1 MAERGRPRRFDRTEI
16 LDRALMAFWQNGYEA
31 TSMEDLVKA
40 MGINSPSIYA
50 AYGSKEALFSE
61 AVHRYRTHHAAG
73 LLDALNGAPD
83 AVSGL
88 TAMFET
94 AIDLFTRPG
103 HPTGCFIVVAS
114 GGNAPTTAAIQADL
128 SRLRRQRSDEIAAR
142 IERDVGEGR
151 PRPQYPVRPLADMY
165 AAILQGISIAARD
178 GVSRS
183 RLSELYRPSLAVI
196 G

>member
-1 MAERGRPRRFDRTEI
+1 MA
-16 LDRALMAFWQNGYEA
+16 
-31 TSMEDLVKA
+31 DLVEA

-88 TAMFET
+88 AAMFEA

-103 HPTGCFIVVAS
+103 HPKGCFIVAAA
-114 GGNAPTTAAIQADL
+114 GGNAPEAATIQAEL
-128 SRLRRQRSDEIAAR
+128 AGLRRERSDEIAAR
-142 IERDVGEGR
+142 IERDGAEGR
-151 PRPQYPVRPLADMY
+151 LRPRYPAQPLADMY

-178 GVSRS
+178 GVSKS
-183 RLSELYRPSLAVI
+183 RLSELYRPSLVLL